1 LRWSRCPAGRQH
13 DVIPQGQRFEAG
25 IAIDLENAA
34 EAFEMRRRP
43 LGPPI
48 RTVSIENRRRIVP
61 APGPVVPCIDPEPPS
76 AGPATAGIEHWQYG
90 IIGKDPIRRHHMIG
104 DPVPDRGEPPGS
116 ARHPVRQRRA
126 VQRDPLAG
134 EDLALPVKRQVIAI
148 FADQDM

>member
-1 LRWSRCPAGRQH
+1 MH
-13 DVIPQGQRFEAG
+13 
-25 IAIDLENAA
+25 
-34 EAFEMRRRP
+34 RRP
-43 LGPPI
+43 LGPPVWAI
-48 RTVSIENRRRIVP
+48 GIENGRRIVP
-61 APGPVVPCIDPEPPS
+61 APGPVVPCIDPEPPG

-104 DPVPDRGEPPGS
+104 DPVRP
-116 ARHPVRQRRA
+116 RRA